1 MNLLFITPYLPSE
14 ISGHAGAQLIFRN
27 IISLAKNHNIVLA
40 SFIDTDEY
48 GIIENLV
55 FGGIKVHT
63 IPYPRN
69 QKSILGKL
77 LSGIRNVR
85 PVIQYIKGN
94 QPFFFAKYKSKKMA
108 KLILRLIEKN
118 NFDVVQVEYNVM
130 HHYTVQIG
138 KIPKLI
144 VFHDVST
151 KVYERGNNQG
161 NRMDQKSFEMARN
174 LEPEIGNNYDAVIT
188 LSEEDKDY
196 LFNLGCKSKITVI
209 PPQVKIL
216 TSGKIQK
223 KPNSLCF
230 LGSFNRQPNVNA
242 VQILIQE
249 IFPKLI
255 EQAEL
260 NIVGKGLPKSLVNEI
275 KGIERVNYLGFIED
289 IDSFISSQLIM
300 VAPLKIGAG
309 IKMKIPHALSCGT
322 VVITTDVGAEGI
334 SVDKKNGLWEVTN
347 ILEMGVLINELL
359 PQLDLLIERGL
370 KGKAVVRDL
379 FSEEKIVSQFES
391 LYSNLRNQ

>member
-1 MNLLFITPYLPSE
+1 
-14 ISGHAGAQLIFRN
+14 
-27 IISLAKNHNIVLA
+27 
-40 SFIDTDEY
+40 
-48 GIIENLV
+48 
-55 FGGIKVHT
+55 
-63 IPYPRN
+63 
-69 QKSILGKL
+69 
-77 LSGIRNVR
+77 
-85 PVIQYIKGN
+85 
-94 QPFFFAKYKSKKMA
+94 
-108 KLILRLIEKN
+108 
-118 NFDVVQVEYNVM
+118 M

-161 NRMDQKSFEMARN
+161 NRMDQKSFQMARN

-249 IFPKLI
+249 IFLVLM
-255 EQAEL
+255 E
-260 NIVGKGLPKSLVNEI
+260 LVNLE
-275 KGIERVNYLGFIED
+275 K
-289 IDSFISSQLIM
+289 
-300 VAPLKIGAG
+300 
-309 IKMKIPHALSCGT
+309 IKM
-322 VVITTDVGAEGI
+322 
-334 SVDKKNGLWEVTN
+334 N
-347 ILEMGVLINELL
+347 ILKF
-359 PQLDLLIERGL
+359 Q
-370 KGKAVVRDL
+370 K
-379 FSEEKIVSQFES
+379 Q
-391 LYSNLRNQ
+391 NLENIF